1 MLRIA
6 KRTLGGKLLPR
17 FNLRPVRPPGVRFPR
32 AFHFAK
38 RVACARGTH
47 YRQRPRVGQEL
58 EGNKR
63 RGNDRRIY
71 DRCQTNAELLLLFPF
86 SPPPP
91 RTVFVSPFY
100 WLAQDRSPSG
110 SYYYQRSFGSSLLS
124 AFDVLPDVFIRL
136 LVCWRRMG
144 SWRGWKIAM

>member
-91 RTVFVSPFY
+91 SYGFRFAVLLVGAGSIAFGILLLSTFLRFVSFVCLRC
-100 WLAQDRSPSG
+100 LA
-110 SYYYQRSFGSSLLS
+110 
-124 AFDVLPDVFIRL
+124 
-136 LVCWRRMG
+136 
-144 SWRGWKIAM
+144 

>member
-91 RTVFVSPFY
+91 LVRF
-100 WLAQDRSPSG
+100 
-110 SYYYQRSFGSSLLS
+110 SFRR
-124 AFDVLPDVFIRL
+124 FIG
-136 LVCWRRMG
+136 WRRIDRLRDPIIINVPSVRLFCLPSMSCLTFSFVCSFVG
-144 SWRGWKIAM
+144 VEWAREGVGR